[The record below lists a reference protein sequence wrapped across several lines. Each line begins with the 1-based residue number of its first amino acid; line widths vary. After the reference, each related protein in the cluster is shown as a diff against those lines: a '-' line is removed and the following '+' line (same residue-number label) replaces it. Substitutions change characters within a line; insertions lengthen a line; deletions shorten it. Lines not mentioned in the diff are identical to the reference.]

1 MESGTGTPEDVAR
14 AKESSHG
21 LGLFVRSLVGM
32 DREAAQNA
40 MSAFLKGRTPT
51 ANQIQFLEEIVS
63 HLTANGMM
71 EASRLY
77 EVPYTNIHHQG
88 VEGVFQS
95 PEIDELISIL
105 EEVKNRAIA

>member
-1 MESGTGTPEDVAR
+1 MILR
-14 AKESSHG
+14 AGNLREIPRQG
-21 LGLFVRSLVGM
+21 LGLFVRSLVGL

-51 ANQIQFLEEIVS
+51 ANQIQFLEEIVD

-71 EASRLY
+71 DAARLY
-77 EVPYTNIHHQG
+77 EAPFTYTHDQG
-88 VEGVFQS
+88 VEGVFKG
-95 PEIDELISIL
+95 PEIDEIISIL